1 MRKVEWRDR
10 FVMTDNYTAHYS
22 TTNFTSLFLVI
33 LPIMLR
39 NLIQA
44 YVSLLQKSR
53 KLKWNKTT
61 YAKSFFNIFQ
71 DRNKYCRNQQIRL
84 TSHSPIHV
92 KPPWSPN
99 THEATLIFHFTWSHP
114 DLPFQIN
121 NHTIC
126 IRAINCFSSFK
137 IPRTVCTNSWAL
149 WPYIS

>member
-1 MRKVEWRDR
+1 MKRQVRNDWQL
-10 FVMTDNYTAHYS
+10 YS
-22 TTNFTSLFLVI
+22 SLLNHKFYITISYVI
-33 LPIMLR
+33 LPMMLR

-53 KLKWNKTT
+53 KLKWNKTA
-61 YAKSFFNIFQ
+61 YAKSFFNIFK

-114 DLPFQIN
+114 DLPF
-121 NHTIC
+121 HMKPPC
-126 IRAINCFSSFK
+126 S
-137 IPRTVCTNSWAL
+137 P
-149 WPYIS
+149 ISNKKSYHLHPSN